1 MSARRPRVVRVVA
14 LILLGLVLGGACGA
28 AGVWQWHRF
37 GQKKTAD
44 DQLRAAAGQPV
55 APVDE
60 VLVPGRA
67 VDDTIRFRTVT
78 VTGRYDATRQ
88 LLVRQRQVND
98 TPGFLAL
105 TPLQTTSGRTLYV
118 DRGFVPVTGAATQTP
133 NVPDPPA
140 GQVQVTARVLPSENG
155 GLGTGLPA
163 RQIERIDVP
172 ALAARDGVQAYP
184 AYAELISSTPSQ
196 QGLIAL
202 PPPDLTNPAGGAY
215 VAQHLAYVVQWFLFS
230 AFALAGPVVLLMLDA
245 RARRREPGP
254 KPAPRS
260 EPGPEPEPGPEHR
273 PEPEPGLG
281 PKPEP
286 APTEAPTA

>member
-1 MSARRPRVVRVVA
+1 MSARRPRVARVVA

-44 DQLRAAAGQPV
+44 DQLRVAAEQPV

-78 VTGRYDATRQ
+78 ATGQYDAARQ
-88 LLVRQRQVND
+88 LLVRQRQVNG
-98 TPGFLAL
+98 TPGFLVL
-105 TPLQTTSGRTLYV
+105 TPLHTPSGRTLYI
-118 DRGFVPVTGAATQTP
+118 DRGFVAATGAATLTP
-133 NVPDPPA
+133 NVPDPPT
-140 GQVQVTARVLPSENG
+140 GQVQVTARVLPSEDG
-155 GLGTGLPA
+155 SLGTGLPA

-172 ALAARDGVQAYP
+172 ALAAQDGAQAYP

-196 QGLIAL
+196 QGLVGL

-245 RARRREPGP
+245 RARRREPGS
-254 KPAPRS
+254 KP
-260 EPGPEPEPGPEHR
+260 EPGSKGEPGSKAEPEPGPKA
-273 PEPEPGLG
+273 EPE
-281 PKPEP
+281 
-286 APTEAPTA
+286 PTEAPTA